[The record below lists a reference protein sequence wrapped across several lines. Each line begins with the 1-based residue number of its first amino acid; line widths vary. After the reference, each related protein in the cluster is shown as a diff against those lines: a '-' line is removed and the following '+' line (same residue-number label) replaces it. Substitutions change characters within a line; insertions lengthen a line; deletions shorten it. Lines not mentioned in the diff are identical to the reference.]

1 MPYHF
6 NFLVSVLHGFLYR
19 SQPSQEIQTREGG
32 ATNRAGVNASCL
44 CPASSS
50 IKPIKSPRHPLQI
63 NQAHSTAARKIVRKT
78 QQHNRLPCARSS
90 KASTHAQCK
99 APIRARERERGPVDV
114 AMAKVEP
121 LTSEMVVPAEE
132 TPAGA
137 VWLSNLDLGARRGYT
152 PTVYFYRTTG
162 KPEFFEA
169 EAVKE
174 SLARALVACIFI

>member
-1 MPYHF
+1 
-6 NFLVSVLHGFLYR
+6 
-19 SQPSQEIQTREGG
+19 
-32 ATNRAGVNASCL
+32 
-44 CPASSS
+44 
-50 IKPIKSPRHPLQI
+50 
-63 NQAHSTAARKIVRKT
+63 
-78 QQHNRLPCARSS
+78 
-90 KASTHAQCK
+90 
-99 APIRARERERGPVDV
+99 
-114 AMAKVEP
+114 MAKVEP